1 MAILERFLSI
11 KSATSKALIDIK
23 EQEILANVELE
34 TLTAF
39 AAGLKSLNIGLEKLC
54 SRNAIL
60 VTAEGAFA
68 SIIGELN
75 QHNSEI
81 AKNMKWSKELV
92 RIAILVYLD

>member
-1 MAILERFLSI
+1 M
-11 KSATSKALIDIK
+11 KSATSKAIIDIK
-23 EQEILANVELE
+23 EQEILANLE
-34 TLTAF
+34 FETRITIV
-39 AAGLKSLNIGLEKLC
+39 AGLKSLNIGLEKPC

-60 VTAEGAFA
+60 LTAEGAFA
-68 SIIGELN
+68 SIIRELN